1 MKAILPSTALAL
13 TFAILAN
20 ALLVSGLISY
30 GNDTALWDIPYRS
43 LASALASQGDLPL
56 WYPGAGNG
64 FPQLNLQWVSWV
76 FNPLGILVS
85 LVRP

>member
-43 LASALASQGDLPL
+43 LASALA
-56 WYPGAGNG
+56 
-64 FPQLNLQWVSWV
+64 
-76 FNPLGILVS
+76 
-85 LVRP
+85 R